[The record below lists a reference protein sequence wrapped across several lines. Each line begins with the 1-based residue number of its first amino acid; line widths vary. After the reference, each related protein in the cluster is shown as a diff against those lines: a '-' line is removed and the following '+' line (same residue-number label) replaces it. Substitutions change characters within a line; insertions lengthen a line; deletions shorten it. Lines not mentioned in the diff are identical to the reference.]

1 MSLKIAIQGIESSF
15 HDMAVKKMF
24 PNDEIDLV
32 MCNSFEKVTTSINN
46 LNADFGVLAI
56 ENTIAGS
63 ILPNY
68 NLIDTSN
75 LIIIDEVFLNI
86 QMYIMALKSETI
98 YDIIEIHSHPVALL
112 QCKNYLQKFPPHFKI
127 IEGTDTASVAKKIK
141 EQNLKGV
148 AAIAGKQVAE
158 KFGLKILESKIQNN
172 SQNQTRFVLVGK
184 NNKRYSK
191 EVNKATLKF
200 KLDHRVG
207 SLSNVLQ
214 LFSTFEINLTKIQ
227 SLPIIGK
234 PWQYAFFVDVFFK
247 DYTLF
252 NEVTKV
258 LEKAVQELK
267 IIGVYKQNFDNE
279 SSQLLKNLINEK

>member
-32 MCNSFEKVTTSINN
+32 KCNSFEKVTTSINN

-68 NLIDTSN
+68 NLIDASN
-75 LIIIDEVFLNI
+75 LSIINEVFLNI

-98 YDIIEIHSHPVALL
+98 HDIVEIHSHPVALL
-112 QCKNYLQKFPPHFKI
+112 QCKNYLQKFPPYFKI
-127 IEGTDTASVAKKIK
+127 IEGADTASVAKKIK

-158 KFGLKILESKIQNN
+158 KFDLKILDSKIQNN

-184 NNKRYSK
+184 NIKTYSK
-191 EVNKATLKF
+191 DVNKATLKF
-200 KLDHRVG
+200 KLDHRIG

-234 PWQYAFFVDVFFK
+234 PWQYAFFVDVFFN

-252 NEVTKV
+252 KDVIKV
-258 LEKAVQELK
+258 LEKAVKELK
-267 IIGVYKQNFDNE
+267 IIGIYKQNFDNKPSE
-279 SSQLLKNLINEK
+279 ILKDLTHEK

>member
-32 MCNSFEKVTTSINN
+32 KCNSFEKVTTSINN

-68 NLIDTSN
+68 NLIDASN
-75 LIIIDEVFLNI
+75 LSIINEVFLNI

-98 YDIIEIHSHPVALL
+98 HDIVEIHSHPVALL
-112 QCKNYLQKFPPHFKI
+112 QCKNYLQKFPPYFKI
-127 IEGTDTASVAKKIK
+127 IEGADTASVAKKIK

-158 KFGLKILESKIQNN
+158 KFDLKILDSKIQNN

-184 NNKRYSK
+184 NIKTYSK
-191 EVNKATLKF
+191 DANKATLKF
-200 KLDHRVG
+200 KLDHRIG

-234 PWQYAFFVDVFFK
+234 PWQYAFFVDVFFN

-252 NEVTKV
+252 RDVMKV
-258 LEKAVQELK
+258 LEKAVKELK
-267 IIGVYKQNFDNE
+267 IIGVYKQNFDNKPSE
-279 SSQLLKNLINEK
+279 ILKDLTHEK

>member
-32 MCNSFEKVTTSINN
+32 KCNSFEKVTTSINN

-68 NLIDTSN
+68 NLIDASN
-75 LIIIDEVFLNI
+75 LSIINEVFLNI

-98 YDIIEIHSHPVALL
+98 HDIVEIHSHPVALL
-112 QCKNYLQKFPPHFKI
+112 QCKNYLQKFPPYFKI
-127 IEGTDTASVAKKIK
+127 IEGADTASVAKKIK

-158 KFGLKILESKIQNN
+158 KFDLKILDSKIQNN

-184 NNKRYSK
+184 NIKIYSK
-191 EVNKATLKF
+191 DANKATLKF
-200 KLDHRVG
+200 KLDHRIG

-234 PWQYAFFVDVFFK
+234 PWQYAFFVDVFFN

-252 NEVTKV
+252 KDVIKV
-258 LEKAVQELK
+258 LEKAVKELK
-267 IIGVYKQNFDNE
+267 IIGVYKQNFDNKPSE
-279 SSQLLKNLINEK
+279 ILKDLTHEK

>member
-32 MCNSFEKVTTSINN
+32 KCNSFEKVTTSINN

-68 NLIDTSN
+68 NLIDASN
-75 LIIIDEVFLNI
+75 LSIINEVFLNI

-98 YDIIEIHSHPVALL
+98 NDIVEIHSHPVALL
-112 QCKNYLQKFPPHFKI
+112 QCKNYLQKFPPYFKI
-127 IEGTDTASVAKKIK
+127 IEGADTASVAKKIK

-158 KFGLKILESKIQNN
+158 KFDLKILDSKIQNN

-184 NNKRYSK
+184 NIKTYSK
-191 EVNKATLKF
+191 DVNKATLKF
-200 KLDHRVG
+200 KLDHRIG

-234 PWQYAFFVDVFFK
+234 PWQYAFFVDVFFN

-252 NEVTKV
+252 KDVIKV
-258 LEKAVQELK
+258 LEKAVKELK
-267 IIGVYKQNFDNE
+267 IIGVYKQNFDNKPSE
-279 SSQLLKNLINEK
+279 ILKDLTHEK

>member
-24 PNDEIDLV
+24 PIDEIELV
-32 MCNSFEKVTTSINN
+32 MCNSFEKVTASINN

-86 QMYIMALKSETI
+86 QMYIMALETDTI
-98 YDIIEIHSHPVALL
+98 HDIIEIHSHPVALL

-141 EQNLKGV
+141 EENLKGV
-148 AAIAGKQVAE
+148 AAIAGKQVAKE
-158 KFGLKILESKIQNN
+158 FGLKILESKIQNN

-184 NNKRYSK
+184 NNKNYSK

-252 NEVTKV
+252 KEVTKV
-258 LEKAVQELK
+258 LEKAVEELK

-279 SSQLLKNLINEK
+279 PSQLLKNLINEK

>member
-247 DYTLF
+247 DYSLF

>member
-24 PNDEIDLV
+24 PNDEIELV
-32 MCNSFEKVTTSINN
+32 MCNSFEKVTASINN

-86 QMYIMALKSETI
+86 QMYIMALETDTI
-98 YDIIEIHSHPVALL
+98 HDIIEIHSHPVALL

-141 EQNLKGV
+141 EENLKGV
-148 AAIAGKQVAE
+148 AAIAGKQVAKE
-158 KFGLKILESKIQNN
+158 FGLKILESKIQNN

-184 NNKRYSK
+184 NNKNYSK

-252 NEVTKV
+252 KEVTKV
-258 LEKAVQELK
+258 LEKAVEELK

-279 SSQLLKNLINEK
+279 PSQLLKNLINEK

>member
-32 MCNSFEKVTTSINN
+32 KCNSFEKVTTSINN

-68 NLIDTSN
+68 NLIDVSN
-75 LIIIDEVFLNI
+75 LSIINEVFLNI

-98 YDIIEIHSHPVALL
+98 HDIVEIHSHPVALL
-112 QCKNYLQKFPPHFKI
+112 QCKNYLQKFPPYFKI
-127 IEGTDTASVAKKIK
+127 IEGADTASVAKKIK
-141 EQNLKGV
+141 EHNLKGV
-148 AAIAGKQVAE
+148 AAIAGKQVAK
-158 KFGLKILESKIQNN
+158 KFDLKILDSKIQNN

-184 NNKRYSK
+184 KIKTYSID
-191 EVNKATLKF
+191 VNKATLKF
-200 KLDHRVG
+200 KLDHRIG

-234 PWQYAFFVDVFFK
+234 PWQYAFFVDVFFNDYALFK
-247 DYTLF
+247 D
-252 NEVTKV
+252 VIKV
-258 LEKAVQELK
+258 LEKAVKELK
-267 IIGVYKQNFDNE
+267 IIGVYKQNFDNKPSE
-279 SSQLLKNLINEK
+279 ILKDLTHEK

>member
-24 PNDEIDLV
+24 PNDEIELV
-32 MCNSFEKVTTSINN
+32 MCNSFEKVTASINN

-86 QMYIMALKSETI
+86 QMYIMALETDTI
-98 YDIIEIHSHPVALL
+98 HDIIEIHSHPVALL

-141 EQNLKGV
+141 EENLKGV
-148 AAIAGKQVAE
+148 AAIAGKQVAK

-184 NNKRYSK
+184 NNKNYSK
-191 EVNKATLKF
+191 KVNKATLKF

-252 NEVTKV
+252 KEVTKV
-258 LEKAVQELK
+258 LEKAVEELK

-279 SSQLLKNLINEK
+279 PSQLLKNLINEK

>member
-32 MCNSFEKVTTSINN
+32 KCNSFEKVTTSINN

-68 NLIDTSN
+68 NLIDASN
-75 LIIIDEVFLNI
+75 LSIINEVFLNI

-98 YDIIEIHSHPVALL
+98 HDIVEIHSHPVALL
-112 QCKNYLQKFPPHFKI
+112 QCKNYLQKFPPYFKI
-127 IEGTDTASVAKKIK
+127 IEGADTASVAKKIK

-158 KFGLKILESKIQNN
+158 KFDLKILDSKIQNN

-184 NNKRYSK
+184 NIKTYSK
-191 EVNKATLKF
+191 DVNKATLKF
-200 KLDHRVG
+200 KLDHRIG

-234 PWQYAFFVDVFFK
+234 PWQYAFFVDVFMLHPVPF
-247 DYTLF
+247 DQLASVS
-252 NEVTKV
+252 NVPLVTWSTPRTGSV
-258 LEKAVQELK
+258 TSA
-267 IIGVYKQNFDNE
+267 
-279 SSQLLKNLINEK
+279 ING

>member
-32 MCNSFEKVTTSINN
+32 KCNSFEKVTTSINN

-68 NLIDTSN
+68 NLIDASN
-75 LIIIDEVFLNI
+75 LSIINEVFLNI

-98 YDIIEIHSHPVALL
+98 HDIVEIHSHPVALL
-112 QCKNYLQKFPPHFKI
+112 QCKNYLQKFPPYFKI
-127 IEGTDTASVAKKIK
+127 IEGADTASVAKKIK

-158 KFGLKILESKIQNN
+158 KFDLKILDSKIQNN

-184 NNKRYSK
+184 NIKTYSK
-191 EVNKATLKF
+191 DVNKATLKF
-200 KLDHRVG
+200 KLDHRIG

-234 PWQYAFFVDVFFK
+234 PWQYAFFVDVFFN

-252 NEVTKV
+252 KDVIKV
-258 LEKAVQELK
+258 LEKAVKELK
-267 IIGVYKQNFDNE
+267 IIGVYTQNFDNKPSE
-279 SSQLLKNLINEK
+279 ILKDLTHEK

>member
-24 PNDEIDLV
+24 PNDEIELV
-32 MCNSFEKVTTSINN
+32 MCNSFEKVTASINN

-86 QMYIMALKSETI
+86 QMYIMALETDTI
-98 YDIIEIHSHPVALL
+98 HDIIEIHSHPVALL

-141 EQNLKGV
+141 EENLKGV

-184 NNKRYSK
+184 NNKNYSK

-200 KLDHRVG
+200 KLDHRVV

-247 DYTLF
+247 DYVLF
-252 NEVTKV
+252 TEVTKV
-258 LEKAVQELK
+258 LEKAVEELK

-279 SSQLLKNLINEK
+279 PSQLLKNLINEK

>member
-32 MCNSFEKVTTSINN
+32 KCNSFEKVTTSINN

-68 NLIDTSN
+68 NLIDASN
-75 LIIIDEVFLNI
+75 LSIINEVFLNI

-98 YDIIEIHSHPVALL
+98 HDIVEIHSHPVALL
-112 QCKNYLQKFPPHFKI
+112 QCKNYLQKFPPYFKI
-127 IEGTDTASVAKKIK
+127 IEGADTASVAKKIK

-158 KFGLKILESKIQNN
+158 KFDLKILDSKIQNN

-184 NNKRYSK
+184 NIKTYSK
-191 EVNKATLKF
+191 DANKATLKF
-200 KLDHRVG
+200 KLDHRIG

-234 PWQYAFFVDVFFK
+234 PWQYAFFVDVFFN

-252 NEVTKV
+252 KDVIKV
-258 LEKAVQELK
+258 LEKAVKELK
-267 IIGVYKQNFDNE
+267 IIGVYKQNFDNKPSE
-279 SSQLLKNLINEK
+279 ILKDLTHEK

>member
-24 PNDEIDLV
+24 PNDEIELV
-32 MCNSFEKVTTSINN
+32 MCNSFEKVTASINN

-86 QMYIMALKSETI
+86 QMYIMALETDTI
-98 YDIIEIHSHPVALL
+98 HDIIEIHSHPVALL

-141 EQNLKGV
+141 EENLKGV
-148 AAIAGKQVAE
+148 AAIAGKQVAK

-184 NNKRYSK
+184 NNKNYSK

-252 NEVTKV
+252 KEVTKV
-258 LEKAVQELK
+258 LEKAVEELK

-279 SSQLLKNLINEK
+279 PSQLLKNLINEK

>member
-24 PNDEIDLV
+24 PNDEIELV
-32 MCNSFEKVTTSINN
+32 MCNSFEKVTASINN

-86 QMYIMALKSETI
+86 QMYIMALETDTI
-98 YDIIEIHSHPVALL
+98 HDIIEIHSHPVALL

-141 EQNLKGV
+141 EENLKGV
-148 AAIAGKQVAE
+148 AAIAGKQVAKE
-158 KFGLKILESKIQNN
+158 FGLKILESKIQNN

-184 NNKRYSK
+184 NNKNYSK

-247 DYTLF
+247 DYVLF
-252 NEVTKV
+252 TEVTKV
-258 LEKAVQELK
+258 LEKAVEELK

-279 SSQLLKNLINEK
+279 PSQLLKTLINEK

>member
-24 PNDEIDLV
+24 PNDEIELV
-32 MCNSFEKVTTSINN
+32 MCNSFEKVTASINN

-86 QMYIMALKSETI
+86 QMYIMALETDTI
-98 YDIIEIHSHPVALL
+98 HDIIEIHSHPVALL
-112 QCKNYLQKFPPHFKI
+112 QCENYLQKFPPHFKI

-141 EQNLKGV
+141 EENLKEV
-148 AAIAGKQVAE
+148 TAIAGKQVAK

-184 NNKRYSK
+184 NNKNYSK

-252 NEVTKV
+252 KEVTKV
-258 LEKAVQELK
+258 LEKAVEELK

-279 SSQLLKNLINEK
+279 PSQLLKNLINEK

>member
-86 QMYIMALKSETI
+86 QMYIMALETDTI
-98 YDIIEIHSHPVALL
+98 HDIIEIHSHPVALL

-191 EVNKATLKF
+191 
-200 KLDHRVG
+200 
-207 SLSNVLQ
+207 
-214 LFSTFEINLTKIQ
+214 
-227 SLPIIGK
+227 
-234 PWQYAFFVDVFFK
+234 
-247 DYTLF
+247 
-252 NEVTKV
+252 
-258 LEKAVQELK
+258 
-267 IIGVYKQNFDNE
+267 
-279 SSQLLKNLINEK
+279 

>member
-32 MCNSFEKVTTSINN
+32 KCNSFEKVTTSINN

-68 NLIDTSN
+68 NLIDASN
-75 LIIIDEVFLNI
+75 LSIINEVFLNI

-98 YDIIEIHSHPVALL
+98 HDIVEIHSHPVALL
-112 QCKNYLQKFPPHFKI
+112 QCKNYLQKFPPYFKI
-127 IEGTDTASVAKKIK
+127 IEGADTASVAKKIK

-158 KFGLKILESKIQNN
+158 KFDLKILDSKIQNN

-184 NNKRYSK
+184 KIKTYSK
-191 EVNKATLKF
+191 DVNKATLKF
-200 KLDHRVG
+200 KLDHRIG

-234 PWQYAFFVDVFFK
+234 PWQYAFFVDVFFN

-252 NEVTKV
+252 KDVIKV
-258 LEKAVQELK
+258 LEKAVKELK
-267 IIGVYKQNFDNE
+267 IIGVYKQNFDNKPSE
-279 SSQLLKNLINEK
+279 ILKDLTHEK

>member
-24 PNDEIDLV
+24 PNDEIELV
-32 MCNSFEKVTTSINN
+32 MCNSFEKVTASINN

-86 QMYIMALKSETI
+86 QMYIMALETDTI
-98 YDIIEIHSHPVALL
+98 HDIIEIHSHPVALL

-141 EQNLKGV
+141 EENLKGV
-148 AAIAGKQVAE
+148 AAIAGKQVAKE
-158 KFGLKILESKIQNN
+158 FGLKILESKIQNN

-184 NNKRYSK
+184 NNKNYSK

-258 LEKAVQELK
+258 LEKAVEELK
-267 IIGVYKQNFDNE
+267 IIGVYKQNFENE
-279 SSQLLKNLINEK
+279 PSQLLKNLINEK

>member
-24 PNDEIDLV
+24 PNDEIELV
-32 MCNSFEKVTTSINN
+32 MCNSFEKVTASINN

-86 QMYIMALKSETI
+86 QMYIMALETDTI
-98 YDIIEIHSHPVALL
+98 HDIIEIHSHPVALL

-141 EQNLKGV
+141 EENLKGV

-184 NNKRYSK
+184 NNKNYSK

-247 DYTLF
+247 DYVLF
-252 NEVTKV
+252 TEVTKV
-258 LEKAVQELK
+258 LEKAVEELK

-279 SSQLLKNLINEK
+279 PSQLLKNLINEK

>member
-32 MCNSFEKVTTSINN
+32 KCNSFEKVTTSINN

-68 NLIDTSN
+68 NLIDASN
-75 LIIIDEVFLNI
+75 LSIINEVFLNI

-98 YDIIEIHSHPVALL
+98 HDIVEIHSHPVALL
-112 QCKNYLQKFPPHFKI
+112 QCKNYLQKFPPYFKI
-127 IEGTDTASVAKKIK
+127 IEGADTASVAKKIK

-158 KFGLKILESKIQNN
+158 KFDLKILDSKIQNN

-184 NNKRYSK
+184 NIKTYSK
-191 EVNKATLKF
+191 DVNKATLKF
-200 KLDHRVG
+200 KLDHRIG

-234 PWQYAFFVDVFFK
+234 PWQYAFFVDVFFN
-247 DYTLF
+247 DCTLF
-252 NEVTKV
+252 KDVIKV
-258 LEKAVQELK
+258 LEKAVKELK
-267 IIGVYKQNFDNE
+267 IIGIYKQNFDNKPSE
-279 SSQLLKNLINEK
+279 ILKDLTHEK